1 LKAKFTPQPD
11 PDEWTNMPS
20 AVKQLHASKGG
31 AKMDAKEKL
40 VGALWLLTIGA
51 IWIGLV
57 PATPAIII
65 LAAITLAYHLDRR
78 FSAIENKLRSD

>member
-1 LKAKFTPQPD
+1 
-11 PDEWTNMPS
+11 
-20 AVKQLHASKGG
+20 
-31 AKMDAKEKL
+31 MDAKEKL